1 MRYPIRYLRFA
12 AAIVL
17 AAYIPACTGYTT
29 IADPSTALQPSP
41 KPIEKARIT
50 LINGEQFEMATPVV
64 SGDSLRGIPP
74 GGPARSIALADV
86 AKVEVQKA
94 DAAKTAGLVA
104 GVLLLGGL
112 IAGAVALSSYSSS
125 SCSLDGVDYTG
136 M

>member
-1 MRYPIRYLRFA
+1 MRYRLRYLRLA

-29 IADPSTALQPSP
+29 LANPSEALAASPNQP
-41 KPIEKARIT
+41 KQVRVT
-50 LINGEQFEMATPVV
+50 LKTGERFELAAPVV

-74 GGPARSIALADV
+74 GGPARSVALADV
-86 AKVEVQKA
+86 AKVEVQKT
-94 DAAKTAGLVA
+94 DGAKTAGLVA
-104 GVLLLGGL
+104 GVLLVGGL

-125 SCSLDGVDYTG
+125 SCSFESIDYTG